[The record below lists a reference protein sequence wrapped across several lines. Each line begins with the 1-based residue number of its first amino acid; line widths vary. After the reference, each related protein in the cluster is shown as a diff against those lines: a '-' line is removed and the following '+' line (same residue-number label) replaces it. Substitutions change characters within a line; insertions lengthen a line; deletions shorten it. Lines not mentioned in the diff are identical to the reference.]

1 VAENIWLITVIFIIN
16 NENDL
21 KIVAFLKVCGYLTV
35 FEKKMSDSEEDNV
48 LERIE
53 AAAQEAVSNL
63 IPQKS
68 RVAYE
73 TTYSRFEESRS
84 KQKVNCINEKA
95 MLAYFLEKS
104 KIVKPSTLWSV
115 YSMLRTMI
123 SINKNLDLSKYTN
136 LIAFLKRQ
144 SEGYRAKKS
153 KSFSKQNI
161 EKFLTT
167 ANDEDY
173 LMEKVR
179 IFFCRISLVT
189 IYFLFSGGFNN
200 RNYGSLSEVRITQFK
215 SK

>member
-35 FEKKMSDSEEDNV
+35 FGKKMSDSEEDNV

>member
-1 VAENIWLITVIFIIN
+1 VAENIWLVTVIFIIK

-21 KIVAFLKVCGYLTV
+21 KIVAFLKVCDYLTV
-35 FEKKMSDSEEDNV
+35 FGKKMSDSEEDNV

-73 TTYSRFEESRS
+73 TTYSRFEEWRS
-84 KQKVNCINEKA
+84 KQKVNCINEKV
-95 MLAYFLEKS
+95 MLAYFVEKS

-144 SEGYRAKKS
+144 SEGYRAKK
-153 KSFSKQNI
+153 F
-161 EKFLTT
+161 
-167 ANDEDY
+167 
-173 LMEKVR
+173 
-179 IFFCRISLVT
+179 
-189 IYFLFSGGFNN
+189 
-200 RNYGSLSEVRITQFK
+200 
-215 SK
+215 